1 MTLDKREHVIKRTR
15 ERARERE
22 SVNVPTG
29 SVPTELSRLIEEAL
43 RCLEGTDFHGAS
55 VALQKACAEAASS
68 CDADGLPSYFGAY
81 DGQEQGGTK
90 HERGQRVGSKGM
102 GLLR

>member
-55 VALQKACAEAASS
+55 VALQ
-68 CDADGLPSYFGAY
+68 
-81 DGQEQGGTK
+81 
-90 HERGQRVGSKGM
+90 
-102 GLLR
+102 